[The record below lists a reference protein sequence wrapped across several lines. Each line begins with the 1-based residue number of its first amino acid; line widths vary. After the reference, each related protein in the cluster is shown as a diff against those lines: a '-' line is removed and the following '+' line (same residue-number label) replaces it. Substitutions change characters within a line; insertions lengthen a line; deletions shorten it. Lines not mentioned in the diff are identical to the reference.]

1 MDIVDE
7 ELANLDGETD
17 VDAVDLGADVSQKLL
32 PGRNDVL
39 DFNDDFDDLVTTVGI
54 RMPDKSGI
62 QIVGSSSPASR
73 FASSKLFSVSLW
85 LALFKLKTIVVG
97 CCKLN
102 NT

>member
-54 RMPDKSGI
+54 RI
-62 QIVGSSSPASR
+62 
-73 FASSKLFSVSLW
+73 
-85 LALFKLKTIVVG
+85 
-97 CCKLN
+97 
-102 NT
+102 